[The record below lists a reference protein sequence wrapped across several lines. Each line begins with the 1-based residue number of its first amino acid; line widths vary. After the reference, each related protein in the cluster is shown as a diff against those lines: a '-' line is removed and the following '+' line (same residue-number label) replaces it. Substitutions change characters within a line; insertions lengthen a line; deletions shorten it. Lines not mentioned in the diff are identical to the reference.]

1 MPDDKPFNVND
12 PDYDDPILAEIRQI
26 REEMFAEWNYD
37 LSNAVRWFE
46 EQQRL
51 DPIEGLVDCLPPV
64 PEEPAR
70 RKA

>member
-1 MPDDKPFNVND
+1 MPDDKPINVND

-26 REEMFAEWNYD
+26 REKMFAEWNYD

-51 DPIEGLVDCLPPV
+51 DPIEGLVDCLP
-64 PEEPAR
+64 EEPVR
-70 RKA
+70 RNA